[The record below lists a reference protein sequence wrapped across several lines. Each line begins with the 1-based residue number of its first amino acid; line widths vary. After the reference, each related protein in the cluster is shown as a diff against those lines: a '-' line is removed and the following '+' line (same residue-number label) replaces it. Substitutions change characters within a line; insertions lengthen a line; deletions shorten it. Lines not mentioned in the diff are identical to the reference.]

1 MKGDELVMKYKNV
14 LIFIAGSSFICDLM
28 IKVSNIKEILPIL
41 TIDLKFLF
49 KIRMEL
55 FIRKTSPCGF
65 LKQVRF
71 SNLCKEKRR
80 AKQTVNMPRQF
91 SILGKMNSFPLRL
104 ESILVFL
111 KNRMQDIRSK
121 IGSKIHGK
129 KLIIH
134 WELKK
139 VLPYVV
145 IISIFIS
152 SSR

>member
-55 FIRKTSPCGF
+55 FIRKTSPRGF

-91 SILGKMNSFPLRL
+91 F
-104 ESILVFL
+104 
-111 KNRMQDIRSK
+111 DIREDEQLSIEIRK
-121 IGSKIHGK
+121 YPCFFEESNAGYK
-129 KLIIH
+129 K
-134 WELKK
+134 
-139 VLPYVV
+139 
-145 IISIFIS
+145 
-152 SSR
+152 